1 VNKEQILLAQNTI
14 IDIATA
20 LQTVGG
26 DVGLLK
32 GISLVDFISICV
44 NNNLEITVKY
54 KENKC

>member
-1 VNKEQILLAQNTI
+1 VNKEQTLIAQNTI
-14 IDIATA
+14 IDIASA

-32 GISLVDFISICV
+32 GLSLVEFISICV

-54 KENKC
+54 KESK

>member
-1 VNKEQILLAQNTI
+1 MNKEPILLAQNTI

-26 DVGLLK
+26 DAGLLK

-44 NNNLEITVKY
+44 SNNLEITVKY
-54 KENKC
+54 KESK